1 MSIQETSVPCNGSL
15 SKDYSLSLKLDN
27 YVKEDTNYVSIIV
40 KLANTSKEN
49 QVDLSVNKSNIKI
62 FINDKF
68 VKLVQL
74 YLDFTKNL
82 YYLVG
87 YNYSI
92 QNTDTKIVT
101 IKASLEIDNDSN
113 YITNTE
119 IQDSIALRK
128 ISKSTPSINILAVQV
143 TDCFIDVL
151 AKTTSDYDLIEY
163 KINTEDWEPYTDV
176 FRVYKIPK
184 KQFIQVRIKQDRH
197 LLLLQCYQI
206 RL

>member
-1 MSIQETSVPCNGSL
+1 MPVKETSVPCNGNL

-49 QVDLSVNKSNIKI
+49 QVDLSINKSNIKI

-74 YLDFTKNL
+74 YLDFTKNP

-92 QNTDTKIVT
+92 QNTDTKIITV
-101 IKASLEIDNDSN
+101 KASLEIDNDSN

-128 ISKSTPSINILAVQV
+128 IYKSTPSINILAVQV

-151 AKTTSDYDLIEY
+151 AKTTSDFDLIEY
-163 KINTEDWEPYTDV
+163 KINTEDWKPYTDV
-176 FRVYKIPK
+176 FRVYKIPR
-184 KQFIQVRIKQDRH
+184 KQFIQARIKQGRY
-197 LLLLQCYQI
+197 LLLLKCYQV

>member
-1 MSIQETSVPCNGSL
+1 MPVKETSVPCNGNL

-49 QVDLSVNKSNIKI
+49 QVDLSINKSNIKI

-74 YLDFTKNL
+74 YLDFTKNP

-128 ISKSTPSINILAVQV
+128 IYKSTPSINISAVQV

-151 AKTTSDYDLIEY
+151 AKTTSDFDLIEY
-163 KINTEDWEPYTDV
+163 KINTEDWKPYTDT
-176 FRVYKIPK
+176 FRVYKIPR
-184 KQFIQVRIKQDRH
+184 KQFIQARIKQDRY
-197 LLLLQCYQI
+197 LLLLKCYQV

>member
-1 MSIQETSVPCNGSL
+1 MPVKETSVPCNGNL

-49 QVDLSVNKSNIKI
+49 LVDLSINKSNIKI

-74 YLDFTKNL
+74 YLDFTKNP

-92 QNTDTKIVT
+92 QNTDTKIIT
-101 IKASLEIDNDSN
+101 IKASLEVDNDSN

-128 ISKSTPSINILAVQV
+128 IYKSTPSINISAVQI

-151 AKTTSDYDLIEY
+151 AKTTSDFDLIEY
-163 KINTEDWEPYTDV
+163 KINTEDWKPYTDT
-176 FRVYKIPK
+176 FRVYKIPR
-184 KQFIQVRIKQDRH
+184 KQFIQARIKQDRY
-197 LLLLQCYQI
+197 LLLLKCYQV

>member
-1 MSIQETSVPCNGSL
+1 MPVKETSVPCNGNL

-27 YVKEDTNYVSIIV
+27 YVKEDTNYISIIV

-49 QVDLSVNKSNIKI
+49 LVDLSINKSNIKI

-74 YLDFTKNL
+74 YLDFTKNP

-92 QNTDTKIVT
+92 QNTDTKIIT
-101 IKASLEIDNDSN
+101 IKASLEVDNDSN

-128 ISKSTPSINILAVQV
+128 IYKSTPSINILAVQV

-151 AKTTSDYDLIEY
+151 AKTTSDFDLIEY

-176 FRVYKIPK
+176 FRVYKIPR
-184 KQFIQVRIKQDRH
+184 KQFIQARIKQDRY
-197 LLLLQCYQI
+197 LLLLKCYQI

>member
-1 MSIQETSVPCNGSL
+1 MPVKETSVPCNGNL

-49 QVDLSVNKSNIKI
+49 LVDLSINKSNIKI

-74 YLDFTKNL
+74 YLDFTKNP

-128 ISKSTPSINILAVQV
+128 IYKSTPSINILAVQV
-143 TDCFIDVL
+143 TGCFIDVL
-151 AKTTSDYDLIEY
+151 AKTTSDFDLIEY
-163 KINTEDWEPYTDV
+163 KINTEDWKPYTDV
-176 FRVYKIPK
+176 FRVYKIPR
-184 KQFIQVRIKQDRH
+184 KQFIQARIKQDRY
-197 LLLLQCYQI
+197 LLLLKCY
-206 RL
+206 

>member
-1 MSIQETSVPCNGSL
+1 MPVKETSVPCNGNL

-49 QVDLSVNKSNIKI
+49 LVDLSINKSNIKI

-74 YLDFTKNL
+74 YLDFTKNP

-92 QNTDTKIVT
+92 QNTDTKIIT
-101 IKASLEIDNDSN
+101 IKASLEVDNDSN

-128 ISKSTPSINILAVQV
+128 IYRSTPSINILAVQV
-143 TDCFIDVL
+143 TYCFIDVL
-151 AKTTSDYDLIEY
+151 AKTTSDFDLIEY
-163 KINTEDWEPYTDV
+163 KINTEDWKPYTDV
-176 FRVYKIPK
+176 FRVYKIPR
-184 KQFIQVRIKQDRH
+184 KQFIQARIKQDRY
-197 LLLLQCYQI
+197 LLLLKCY
-206 RL
+206 

>member
-1 MSIQETSVPCNGSL
+1 MPVKETSVPCNGNL

-49 QVDLSVNKSNIKI
+49 LVDLSINKSNIKI

-74 YLDFTKNL
+74 YLDFTKNP

-92 QNTDTKIVT
+92 QNTDTKIIT
-101 IKASLEIDNDSN
+101 IKASLEVDNDSN

-128 ISKSTPSINILAVQV
+128 IYKSTPSINISAVQT

-151 AKTTSDYDLIEY
+151 AKTTSDFDLIEY
-163 KINTEDWEPYTDV
+163 KINTEDWKPYTDT
-176 FRVYKIPK
+176 FRVYKIPR
-184 KQFIQVRIKQDRH
+184 KQFIQARIKQDRY
-197 LLLLQCYQI
+197 LLLLKCYQV

>member
-1 MSIQETSVPCNGSL
+1 MPVKETSVSCNGNL

-49 QVDLSVNKSNIKI
+49 QVDLSINKSNIKI

-74 YLDFTKNL
+74 YLDFTKNP

-92 QNTDTKIVT
+92 QNTDTKIIT
-101 IKASLEIDNDSN
+101 IKASLEVDNDSN

-128 ISKSTPSINILAVQV
+128 IYKSTPSINISAVQM

-151 AKTTSDYDLIEY
+151 AKTTSDFDLIEY
-163 KINTEDWEPYTDV
+163 KINTEDWKPYTDV
-176 FRVYKIPK
+176 FRVYKIPR
-184 KQFIQVRIKQDRH
+184 KQFIQARIKQDRY
-197 LLLLQCYQI
+197 LLLLKCYQI

>member
-1 MSIQETSVPCNGSL
+1 MPVKETSVPCNGNL

-49 QVDLSVNKSNIKI
+49 LVDLSINKSNIKI

-74 YLDFTKNL
+74 YLDFTKNP

-92 QNTDTKIVT
+92 QNTDTKIIT
-101 IKASLEIDNDSN
+101 IKASLEVDNDSN

-128 ISKSTPSINILAVQV
+128 IYKSTPSINISAVQI

-151 AKTTSDYDLIEY
+151 AKTSSDFDLIEY
-163 KINTEDWEPYTDV
+163 KINTEDWKPYTDT
-176 FRVYKIPK
+176 FRVYKIPR
-184 KQFIQVRIKQDRH
+184 KQFIQARIKQDRY
-197 LLLLQCYQI
+197 LLLLKCYQV